1 VARTSHSPLAT
12 RYSPLIGRLMK
23 YAFSTL
29 ACPAWSI
36 EQVVDAATRLGYD
49 GVELRLLDGEVIDP
63 RTDRAQVE
71 RAVALCR
78 SRGVEVCAFDTSCRF
93 NPSGATEQEQ
103 QVADLLAWIGLAHD
117 LRVPLLRVFGGAN
130 PEGDAPVTD
139 DEVNARVAAALRM
152 VAPAAERAD
161 VTVVLET
168 HDAFSSAR
176 RVADVLERVGSTHIA
191 ALWDS
196 HHPYRMGE
204 SPQDVIAALD
214 GRIAHVHVKDA
225 RRLPSADG
233 PSADGLA
240 GDGAWQ
246 LVLLGE
252 GEVPVRGQ
260 LAALRRAGYSGYV
273 AVEWEKKWHPEIA
286 DPEIA
291 LPQHIAWLRDAM
303 AEDAT
308 S

>member
-1 VARTSHSPLAT
+1 
-12 RYSPLIGRLMK
+12 MK

-63 RTDRAQVE
+63 LADRAKVE

-78 SRGVEVCAFDTSCRF
+78 SHGVDVCAFDTSCRF
-93 NPSGATEQEQ
+93 NQSDATEQERQ
-103 QVADLLAWIGLAHD
+103 IADLLAWIELAHD
-117 LRVPLLRVFGGAN
+117 LQVPLLRVFGGAN

-139 DEVNARVAAALRM
+139 DEVNARVAAALRR

-176 RVADVLERVGSTHIA
+176 RVADVLEHVGSTHIA

-225 RRLPSADG
+225 RRLPS
-233 PSADGLA
+233 
-240 GDGAWQ
+240 DGAWQ

-260 LAALRRAGYSGYV
+260 LAALREAGYTGYV
-273 AVEWEKKWHPEIA
+273 SVEWEKKWHPEIA

-291 LPQHIAWLRDAM
+291 LPQHIAWLRNAM

>member
-1 VARTSHSPLAT
+1 
-12 RYSPLIGRLMK
+12 MK
-23 YAFSTL
+23 FAFTNL

-36 EQVVDAATRLGYD
+36 EQAVDAAARLGYD
-49 GVELRLLDGEVIDP
+49 GIELRLLDGEVIDP
-63 RTDRAQVE
+63 RADRTKVE
-71 RAVALCR
+71 QAVALCR

-93 NPSGATEQEQ
+93 NQSGATEQERQ
-103 QVADLLAWIGLAHD
+103 IADLLAWIGLAHD
-117 LRVPLLRVFGGAN
+117 LQVPLLRVFGGAN
-130 PEGDAPVTD
+130 PERGAPVTD
-139 DEVNARVAAALRM
+139 DEVNARVAAALRKA
-152 VAPAAERAD
+152 APEAERAG

-168 HDAFSSAR
+168 HDVFSSAR

-204 SPQDVIAALD
+204 SPEDVITALD
-214 GRIAHVHVKDA
+214 RRIAHVHVKDA
-225 RRLPSADG
+225 RCLPSTDD
-233 PSADGLA
+233 PSA
-240 GDGAWQ
+240 DGAWQ
-246 LVLLGE
+246 LVLLGQ

-260 LAALRRAGYSGYV
+260 LAALRRAGYTGYV

-286 DPEIA
+286 DPEVA

-308 S
+308 L